1 MKEENLNNKKQE
13 WVTPLIK
20 EMTINDNEGKEYAGK
35 EGVTS
40 YGSAYGSS

>member
-20 EMTINDNEGKEYAGK
+20 EMTINDTEGTKTPFDQELVYLGP
-35 EGVTS
+35 S
-40 YGSAYGSS
+40 

>member
-20 EMTINDNEGKEYAGK
+20 EMTINDNEGKTYTAQTELFP
-35 EGVTS
+35 
-40 YGSAYGSS
+40 GSIFGPS